1 MSDAEEKR
9 SGVDVWR
16 MLQIL
21 SPLVS
26 IVVFIVYMRA
36 EVSQTIND
44 VKTLKEHGENVGEIL
59 TAHTTQL
66 AVNAT
71 DIANIRINQ
80 TRVENALI
88 RIEGKLD
95 RLVEQKY

>member
-44 VKTLKEHGENVGEIL
+44 VELLKENGENVGEIL